1 MLNHKIQETLDH
13 CVLIWLA
20 SIGEDGTPNVSPK
33 EIFAVPNETTLLIAN
48 IASPQSVRNIK
59 QNPKVCVSF
68 VDVFSQRGFKL
79 NGTAQILE
87 KTNPA
92 FAEHVQPLE
101 KIANGLF
108 VVQSIIEIQV
118 ARVAQIV
125 APRYK
130 FYEDTTE
137 TAQVT
142 RAVKRYN
149 RVLERFKSKLEV

>member
-1 MLNHKIQETLDH
+1 MLNHEIKKSLGH

-33 EIFAVPNETTLLIAN
+33 EIFVVENETTLLVAN

-59 QNPKVCVSF
+59 QNPNVCVSF
-68 VDVFSQRGFKL
+68 IDVFSQRGFKL

-87 KTNPA
+87 KTNPI
-92 FAEHVQPLE
+92 FAERVQPLE
-101 KIANGLF
+101 AIANGLF

-118 ARVAQIV
+118 TRVAPIL

-130 FYEDTTE
+130 FYADTTE

-149 RVLERFKSKLEV
+149 RVLEKFKQKLDT